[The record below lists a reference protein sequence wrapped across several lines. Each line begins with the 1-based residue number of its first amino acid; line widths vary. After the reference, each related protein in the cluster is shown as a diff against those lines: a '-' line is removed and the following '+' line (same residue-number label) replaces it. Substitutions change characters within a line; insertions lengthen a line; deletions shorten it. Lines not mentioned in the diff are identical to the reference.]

1 MDRGAWKTAVPG
13 VAELDTT
20 EVTKHEAG
28 LEGLGGKWL
37 LTSASFFPSEMMK
50 IEIQL

>member
-1 MDRGAWKTAVPG
+1 MGYSPWGRR
-13 VAELDTT
+13 ESDTT
-20 EVTKHEAG
+20 EVTKYEAR
-28 LEGLGGKWL
+28 LEGLGGKRL